1 INTRSKFSFFCW
13 RKGSGEHYELQ
24 IKMNKYNLIA
34 IINVLEVILILGII
48 TLAGIFRNW
57 WLLLLLFVI
66 GSAESE
72 KRLLNQK

>member
-1 INTRSKFSFFCW
+1 
-13 RKGSGEHYELQ
+13 
-24 IKMNKYNLIA
+24 MNKYNLIA